1 MGFLDMMKR
10 AMGFTPAD
18 DDELEVEGIDATV
31 TPLRQRGLPPA
42 GEPSRELEDEPGMDG
57 NCEEEPSVVDGARQS
72 AAVEARP
79 DASVIF
85 EGVVGMFNEAL
96 PSFIRQSVDPQKQR
110 QLLFDALDTSIKD
123 YFDRLEKNVER
134 RLHGRYQAES
144 RKLQEQIE
152 ELRQKARKEE
162 EGNSN
167 AKNLQLS
174 AERQKRALS
183 ERVHELE
190 KQLASIEA
198 ENEQYILENK
208 SMANKLRMAAMSD
221 RDIDASC
228 QEILDREKALSAREE
243 ELKAREAQLDEQARG
258 VAASQEEADRKL
270 AEAAASEESAKVAD
284 LEKEVAALR
293 DSLEQAKAKDELSR
307 AMVNDLNSKA
317 AEARRIAA
325 EKEELSASLQAS
337 LTTANEQV
345 AQLTARLGKAH
356 DDLQVVREVQEQV
369 RLLEEKQLADDARMR
384 RQQDEL
390 MEKDELIRAK
400 DADLLTKNTTL
411 RIKDETIRRLEDQ
424 TDSLRKSVEAAQ
436 FEKSQ
441 TESALRSE
449 IERLKGLKGIAV
461 TPAQVSVDATEPAV
475 EVEIPEIPVVDTS
488 IDLTLDLPELVT
500 PEAASISVAKPR
512 RGRPPKARQVAD
524 GEIQAPAPER
534 KKVARTDD
542 DDSDLSLLDSTD
554 WLIANPVPETA
565 PKPKRQRK
573 QKAEQAD
580 DAFGYKEPVRQE
592 PPDNPAQML
601 LW

>member
-42 GEPSRELEDEPGMDG
+42 GEPCREGDGEPGCSGDR
-57 NCEEEPSVVDGARQS
+57 EEEPCVAEGTRPS

-79 DASVIF
+79 DASAIF

-96 PSFIRQSVDPQKQR
+96 PSFIRDSVDPQKQR
-110 QLLFDALDTSIKD
+110 QLLFEALDASIKD
-123 YFDRLEKNVER
+123 YFDHLEKNVEK

-144 RKLQEQIE
+144 RMLQEQIE

-228 QEILDREKALSAREE
+228 QEILDREAALSVREE
-243 ELKAREAQLDEQARG
+243 ELKAREQQLDEQARG

-270 AEAAASEESAKVAD
+270 AEAAAAGESAKVAD

-307 AMVNDLNSKA
+307 AMVNDLNSRA

-325 EKEELSASLQAS
+325 EKEEQSAALQAS
-337 LTTANEQV
+337 LAGANEQL
-345 AQLTARLGKAH
+345 AQLTARLTKAQ

-369 RLLEEKQLADDARMR
+369 RLLEEKQRADDARLR

-424 TDSLRKSVEAAQ
+424 TDSLRKSVETAQ

-449 IERLKGLKGIAV
+449 IERLKGIKGIAV
-461 TPAQVSVDATEPAV
+461 TAPAV
-475 EVEIPEIPVVDTS
+475 VAEPPKVEIEIPEIPADDTS

-500 PEAASISVAKPR
+500 PEAAAISVTKPR
-512 RGRPPKARQVAD
+512 RGRPPKPRPSAD
-524 GEIQAPAPER
+524 DEAPAPAPES
-534 KKVARTDD
+534 KKTTAHED

-554 WLIANPVPETA
+554 WLIANPVPAPA

>member
-1 MGFLDMMKR
+1 MGFLDMMKK
-10 AMGFTPAD
+10 AMGFSVAD

-31 TPLRQRGLPPA
+31 TPLRQRMLPQANADNSVDGDGGTTSSPEDA
-42 GEPSRELEDEPGMDG
+42 AKAQDTQPTRDDEPGL
-57 NCEEEPSVVDGARQS
+57 
-72 AAVEARP
+72 

-85 EGVVGMFNEAL
+85 EGVVRQFNEAL
-96 PSFIRQSVDPQKQR
+96 PSFIRDSVDPEKQR
-110 QLLFDALDTSIKD
+110 RLLFETLDGSVKN
-123 YFDRLEKNVER
+123 YFDHIEKNVDR
-134 RLHGRYQAES
+134 RLRVRYEADS

-152 ELRQKARKEE
+152 ELRRKAIKEE

-208 SMANKLRMAAMSD
+208 SMANKLRLAAMSD
-221 RDIDASC
+221 REIDDSC
-228 QEILDREKALSAREE
+228 QEILGRETEITAREAEIKAREE
-243 ELKAREAQLDEQARG
+243 K
-258 VAASQEEADRKL
+258 VASLE
-270 AEAAASEESAKVAD
+270 AEARAAMEKCAKVAD
-284 LEKEVAALR
+284 LEKEITILR
-293 DSLEQAKAKDELSR
+293 DSIEQAKAKDELSR
-307 AMVNDLNSKA
+307 AMVNDLNARA
-317 AEARRIAA
+317 ADARKVAA
-325 EKEELSASLQAS
+325 EKEERANELQVQLDS
-337 LTTANEQV
+337 ANEQL
-345 AQLTARLGKAH
+345 ATLNARLVKAQE
-356 DDLQVVREVQEQV
+356 DLQVVREVQEQV
-369 RLLEEKQLADDARMR
+369 LKLEESQRVSDARLR
-384 RQQDEL
+384 RQADEL

-411 RIKDETIRRLEDQ
+411 RLKDETIRRLEDQ

-436 FEKSQ
+436 FEKTQ
-441 TESALRSE
+441 AESALRSE
-449 IERLKGLKGIAV
+449 IERLKSLKGIAPDPEPV
-461 TPAQVSVDATEPAV
+461 TASPQAEI
-475 EVEIPEIPVVDTS
+475 EIPAISSSETD

-500 PEAASISVAKPR
+500 PEAASISTPKPR
-512 RGRPPKARQVAD
+512 RGRPPKPR
-524 GEIQAPAPER
+524 PAVDPDTPPAALV
-534 KKVARTDD
+534 KKETKLREDD
-542 DDSDLSLLDSTD
+542 NDLSLLDSTD
-554 WLIANPVPETA
+554 WLIATPAPEST